1 MAPNFYAA
9 LPAKPRDRNRN
20 APSFTLNGTSSNTL
34 GSTIESGTGT
44 RELRRGAGAGT
55 RLLVLA
61 IVMPLHQSMGD
72 KKMHTSDQRLE
83 LHITVEVNGRDA
95 VDLLHA
101 AAGLSKQ
108 AVKSAMTNGA
118 VWLTRKTST
127 RRLRRAKRIMQ
138 VGDQLHLY
146 YDPKVQA
153 EVPPEPSLVAD
164 VGGYSVW
171 RKPYGMRSQGSKWGD
186 HCTIMRWA
194 EQHLQPQRPSFT
206 VHRLDR
212 AANGL
217 ILVAHSK
224 ACAAALAKLF
234 RNRQIDKRYR
244 AVVQGDFSNQPA
256 PLRIESPIDGK
267 TALSE
272 VTFLS
277 LNDDT
282 QRSLVEVKIETG
294 RKHQIRRHLAD
305 AGFAIVGD
313 RLYGNGEQDGCDL
326 QLTASRLAFECP
338 VTNEPVVYTLPMQ

>member
-1 MAPNFYAA
+1 M
-9 LPAKPRDRNRN
+9 
-20 APSFTLNGTSSNTL
+20 
-34 GSTIESGTGT
+34 
-44 RELRRGAGAGT
+44 
-55 RLLVLA
+55 LA
-61 IVMPLHQSMGD
+61 IAMPLHQPTGD
-72 KKMHTSDQRLE
+72 KKMHTSDQSLE
-83 LHITVEVNGRDA
+83 LHVTVEANGSDA
-95 VDLLHA
+95 VGLLHE

-108 AVKSAMTNGA
+108 AIKSAMTNGA

-127 RRLRRAKRIMQ
+127 QRLRRAKRILQ

-153 EVPPEPSLVAD
+153 EVPPQATLVAD

-234 RNRQIDKRYR
+234 RDRQIDKRYR
-244 AVVQGDFSNQPA
+244 AVVQGDFSSQPA

-277 LNDDT
+277 LNSDT
-282 QRSLVEVKIETG
+282 QRSLVEVKIQTG

-305 AGFAIVGD
+305 AGFAIAGD
-313 RLYGNGEQDGCDL
+313 RRYGNGEQDGCDL

-338 VTNEPVVYTLPMQ
+338 VNHEPVVYTLPTE